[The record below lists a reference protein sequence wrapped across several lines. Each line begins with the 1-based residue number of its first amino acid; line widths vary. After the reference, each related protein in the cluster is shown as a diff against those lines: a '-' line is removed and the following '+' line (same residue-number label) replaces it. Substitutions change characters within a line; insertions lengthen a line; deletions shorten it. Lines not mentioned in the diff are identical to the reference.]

1 MNKKNKTYKDYLS
14 GLLSFLESEEEKPSY
29 DVDQLL
35 AEAGYKPDDIGKK
48 FRDVANQSMAKSLHN
63 WRNRAHAEHEEA
75 KSSFLEKKARDR
87 PKRSRSEILEAIQS
101 LLAQQNLKASLAHRN
116 FSNQSDEDLESLLD
130 QLEYIISQRHKDL
143 DE

>member
-14 GLLSFLESEEEKPSY
+14 SLLSFLESEEEKPSY

-48 FRDVANQSMAKSLHN
+48 FRDIANESIAKSPHN
-63 WRNRAHAEHEEA
+63 WRNRAHTEHEEA
-75 KSSFLEKKARDR
+75 KSHFLEKRARDR

-101 LLAQQNLKASLAHRN
+101 LFAQQNLQASLAHRN
-116 FSNQSDEDLESLLD
+116 FSDQSDEDLESLLD
-130 QLEYIISQRHKDL
+130 QLEYIISQRDKDL